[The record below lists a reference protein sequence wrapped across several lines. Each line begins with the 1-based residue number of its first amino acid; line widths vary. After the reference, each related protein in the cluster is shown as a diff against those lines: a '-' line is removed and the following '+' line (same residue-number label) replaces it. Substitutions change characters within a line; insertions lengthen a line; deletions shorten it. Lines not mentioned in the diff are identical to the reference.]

1 MSFPVQVLKT
11 IRDKINSGE
20 VVKYHISEF
29 GYGGTQPVIY
39 SNNSIANS
47 AARGFD
53 SFIAFQTNAGLG
65 TSSSVSFWVFGS
77 VVGIG
82 LADNATSFDVLQYP
96 DASVIVDGVCY
107 GLRDNC
113 IRVSNPPNTTATTAS
128 ESVFYVPEI
137 LDYDWHRV
145 TILLHSLP
153 SSDHPIY
160 FYNIFAEKNLLE
172 VQLNS
177 RSSNYATAGT
187 LTTSDVA
194 VPIVLQSTV
203 LNNSRP
209 KQTVYFLEKI
219 TYYNND
225 TVDRTVT
232 VSNNSVIVFSKV
244 IPAKQTI
251 EFIPSMN
258 GLGLRQSD
266 VSLLTHKGEV
276 SSFIT
281 FSTILNV
288 N

>member
-1 MSFPVQVLKT
+1 
-11 IRDKINSGE
+11 
-20 VVKYHISEF
+20 
-29 GYGGTQPVIY
+29 
-39 SNNSIANS
+39 
-47 AARGFD
+47 
-53 SFIAFQTNAGLG
+53 
-65 TSSSVSFWVFGS
+65 

-96 DASVIVDGVCY
+96 DPSVIVDGVCY

-113 IRVSNPPNTTATTAS
+113 IRVSNPPYSTAQIAS

-160 FYNIFAEKNLLE
+160 FYNIFAEKNLLQ
-172 VQLNS
+172 VQLNY
-177 RSSNYATAGT
+177 RSSNYAAAGT

-194 VPIVLQSTV
+194 VPIVLQNTS
-203 LNNSRP
+203 LNNARP
-209 KQTVYFLEKI
+209 RITLYNLEKI

-225 TVDRTVT
+225 TVDRTVS
-232 VSNNSVIVFSKV
+232 VSNNSVVVFSRI

-251 EFIPSMN
+251 EFIPSIN
-258 GLGLRQSD
+258 GLGLRTTTD
-266 VSLLTHKGEV
+266 ISLLTHKGEV
-276 SSFIT
+276 NSLIS

-288 N
+288 K